1 MQKDA
6 LENDVRKMEN
16 ETESLENVYKE
27 LLLVSNEMKAIKR
40 NQTATN
46 DANGSVDFGFSGT
59 PRNNRMDARSELS
72 GDMMMDDVPEDICGL
87 ADGE

>member
-1 MQKDA
+1 
-6 LENDVRKMEN
+6 MEN
-16 ETESLENVYKE
+16 ETEDLENVYKE
-27 LLLVSNEMKAIKR
+27 LLLVSNEMRATKR

-72 GDMMMDDVPEDICGL
+72 GDILMDDAPEDN
-87 ADGE
+87 